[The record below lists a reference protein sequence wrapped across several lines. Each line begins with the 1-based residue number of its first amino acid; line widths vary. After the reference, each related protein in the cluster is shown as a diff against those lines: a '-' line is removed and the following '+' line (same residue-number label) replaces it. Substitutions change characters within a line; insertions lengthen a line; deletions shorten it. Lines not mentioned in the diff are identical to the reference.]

1 MSELAKS
8 IIEAAKRRIRR
19 GSVKVGDKVFAVDFR
34 VYLAAELV
42 ELTKKLR
49 AADNTAAAAILA
61 EQILNPEDGRP
72 VLTGAEIEALP
83 NPDAVELLNAFFRVN
98 YGESEKN

>member
-1 MSELAKS
+1 MTDLAKS
-8 IIEAAKRRIRR
+8 ILEASKKRIRR
-19 GSVKVGDKVFAVDFR
+19 GSVKIGEKVFAVDFR
-34 VYLAAELV
+34 VYPADELIA
-42 ELTKKLR
+42 LTKKLR

-61 EQILNPEDGRP
+61 EQVLNPEDGRP

-98 YGESEKN
+98 YGEAEKN